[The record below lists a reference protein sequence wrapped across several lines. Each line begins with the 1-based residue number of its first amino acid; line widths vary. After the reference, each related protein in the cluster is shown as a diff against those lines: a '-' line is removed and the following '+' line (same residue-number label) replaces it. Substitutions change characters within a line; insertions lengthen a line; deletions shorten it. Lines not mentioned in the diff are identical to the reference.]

1 MTDIATARTLSIHT
15 SLVVLSLARLLLQL
29 QMLLITSTTIVCF
42 LFSEGCVYDGLI
54 WEFGSREVGWG
65 GVGCYEASKCDNLK
79 EKPLSLAANQS
90 KWQSI
95 PFGFSVKQWAH
106 PNGTS
111 EFGVL
116 DAAAVALGDTGMNII
131 IEVADDLLWIVRK
144 HGWQTQCYR
153 AGHECWHAGLV
164 SGGSVVHTMWG
175 EIIAGGWAGH
185 CCSFTI
191 LHTQCVPGNTNTQKL
206 LY

>member
-1 MTDIATARTLSIHT
+1 MTDIATSRTLSIHT

-79 EKPLSLAANQS
+79 EKLLSLAANQS

-95 PFGFSVKQWAH
+95 PFWFSVKQWAH

-111 EFGVL
+111 EYSSRGSRCSGRHRDEYYYRGCGWFVVDCQKAWLTDSVL
-116 DAAAVALGDTGMNII
+116 PCRSRMMACWLGLWRITRPHDVRGNHRGRLSWSLLQLYDTSRS
-131 IEVADDLLWIVRK
+131 VCSRK
-144 HGWQTQCYR
+144 H
-153 AGHECWHAGLV
+153 E
-164 SGGSVVHTMWG
+164 HTK
-175 EIIAGGWAGH
+175 A
-185 CCSFTI
+185 T
-191 LHTQCVPGNTNTQKL
+191 
-206 LY
+206 